1 MKLTLTRCEKMA
13 AEKKKVSKVVSLQ
26 VPAGAANPSPPVGP
40 ALGQAGVAIMDFC
53 NQFND
58 KTKEMEKN
66 TPCPVIISVYEDRSF
81 DFIIKTPPASY
92 YIKKFAGLQKGSSNP
107 SKETAGQ
114 IKKSKVK
121 EIAEAKMVDLS
132 ANDID
137 QAMKIIEGSARSM
150 GVEVVEG

>member
-1 MKLTLTRCEKMA
+1 MSAPKK
-13 AEKKKVSKVVSLQ
+13 KKKVAKVVSLQ

-58 KTKEMEKN
+58 KTKEMEKG

-92 YIKKFAGLQKGSSNP
+92 YIKKHAGLAKGSSNP
-107 SKETAGQ
+107 SKDVAGK
-114 IKKSKVK
+114 IKKSQIKQ
-121 EIAEAKMVDLS
+121 IAEAKMVDLS
-132 ANDID
+132 ANDVE

>member
-1 MKLTLTRCEKMA
+1 MA
-13 AEKKKVSKVVSLQ
+13 AAKKKKKVTKVVSLQ

-58 KTKEMEKN
+58 KTKDMEKG

-92 YIKKFAGLQKGSSNP
+92 YIMKHAGLKKGSSNP
-107 SKETAGQ
+107 STETAGQ
-114 IKKSKVK
+114 IKRSKIK

-132 ANDID
+132 ANDIG

>member
-1 MKLTLTRCEKMA
+1 MA
-13 AEKKKVSKVVSLQ
+13 AKKKKVAKVVSLQ

-53 NQFND
+53 NAFND
-58 KTKEMEKN
+58 RTKDMEKN
-66 TPCPVIISVYEDRSF
+66 TPCPVIIQVYEDRSF
-81 DFIIKTPPASY
+81 DFVIKTPPASY
-92 YIKKFAGLQKGSSNP
+92 YIKKHAKLQKGSSNP
-107 SKETAGQ
+107 SQETAGQ
-114 IKKSKVK
+114 IKKSQIK

-137 QAMKIIEGSARSM
+137 AAMKIIEGSARSM

>member
-1 MKLTLTRCEKMA
+1 MA
-13 AEKKKVSKVVSLQ
+13 AAKKKKVAKVVALQ

-58 KTKEMEKN
+58 KTKEMEKG
-66 TPCPVIISVYEDRSF
+66 TPCPVVISVYEDRSF

-92 YIKKFAGLQKGSSNP
+92 YILKESGLKKGSSNP
-107 SKETAGQ
+107 STETAGQ
-114 IKKSKVK
+114 IKKSSIKK
-121 EIAEAKMVDLS
+121 IAEAKMVDLS
-132 ANDID
+132 ANDIG

>member
-1 MKLTLTRCEKMA
+1 MA
-13 AEKKKVSKVVSLQ
+13 AKKKKVAKVVSLQ

-92 YIKKFAGLQKGSSNP
+92 YIKKFAKLSKGSSNP
-107 SKETAGQ
+107 SKEVAGQ
-114 IKKSKVK
+114 IKTSQLK
-121 EIAEAKMVDLS
+121 EIAEAKMADLS

-137 QAMKIIEGSARSM
+137 QAVKIIAGSARSM

>member
-1 MKLTLTRCEKMA
+1 MA
-13 AEKKKVSKVVSLQ
+13 AAKKKKKVAKVVSLQ

-58 KTKEMEKN
+58 KTKEMEKG

-92 YIKKFAGLQKGSSNP
+92 YILKESGLKKGASNP
-107 SKETAGQ
+107 STEVAGK
-114 IKKSKVK
+114 IKKSAIKK
-121 EIAEAKMVDLS
+121 IAEAKMVDLS

>member
-1 MKLTLTRCEKMA
+1 MA
-13 AEKKKVSKVVSLQ
+13 AKKKKVAKVVSLQ

-53 NQFND
+53 NAFND

-66 TPCPVIISVYEDRSF
+66 TPCPVIINVYEDRSF
-81 DFIIKTPPASY
+81 DFVIKTPPASY
-92 YIKKFAGLQKGSSNP
+92 YIMKKANLKKGSSNP
-107 SKETAGQ
+107 STETAGQ
-114 IKKSKVK
+114 IKKSQIK

-137 QAMKIIEGSARSM
+137 AAMKIIEGSARSM

>member
-1 MKLTLTRCEKMA
+1 MA
-13 AEKKKVSKVVSLQ
+13 KAKKVAKVVSLQ

-81 DFIIKTPPASY
+81 TFVIKTPPASY
-92 YIKKFAGLQKGSSNP
+92 YIKKKAGLPKGSSNP
-107 SKETAGQ
+107 SKEVAGQ
-114 IKKSKVK
+114 IKKSAIK

>member
-1 MKLTLTRCEKMA
+1 MA
-13 AEKKKVSKVVSLQ
+13 KEKKVAKVVSLQ

-53 NQFND
+53 NAFND
-58 KTKEMEKN
+58 RTKELEKN

-92 YIKKFAGLQKGSSNP
+92 YIKKHAKLPKGSSNP
-107 SKETAGQ
+107 SKEVAGK
-114 IKKSKVK
+114 IKKSQIK

-137 QAMKIIEGSARSM
+137 AAMKIIEGSARSM

>member
-1 MKLTLTRCEKMA
+1 MA
-13 AEKKKVSKVVSLQ
+13 AKKKKVTKVVSLQ

-53 NQFND
+53 NQYND
-58 KTKEMEKN
+58 RTKDMEKG
-66 TPCPVIISVYEDRSF
+66 TPCPVVINVYEDRSF
-81 DFIIKTPPASY
+81 DFVIKTPPASY
-92 YIKKFAGLQKGSSNP
+92 FILKHAGLKKGASNP
-107 SKETAGQ
+107 STEVAGK
-114 IKKSKVK
+114 IKKSHIKQ
-121 EIAEAKMVDLS
+121 IAEAKMADLS